1 MSIQLV
7 LSHYLAGLR
16 ERNELD
22 VLLPELLK
30 AMGHNV
36 LSRPQVG
43 PGQAGVDVLSTKT
56 GADGIDEVYVYIIK
70 FGNVGRADLYGGPQ
84 SIDPSIREAC
94 NDFLRNRL
102 PEPLKPLRKRI
113 VLVSNGVLLQEA
125 QAGFAA
131 QTADIATRPLCSLE
145 FWGSDQ
151 LTPWIEQYLFDE
163 TLLLAR
169 GKSDL
174 RAALAGLEES
184 GSATRAGRSCWSGE
198 KAKAI

>member
-56 GADGIDEVYVYIIK
+56 GQMVLMRFMFTSSNLATSDGLIFTVGLSLLIPLSVRPAMTSSEIVY
-70 FGNVGRADLYGGPQ
+70 
-84 SIDPSIREAC
+84 
-94 NDFLRNRL
+94 RNH
-102 PEPLKPLRKRI
+102 
-113 VLVSNGVLLQEA
+113 SNRCA
-125 QAGFAA
+125 
-131 QTADIATRPLCSLE
+131 
-145 FWGSDQ
+145 
-151 LTPWIEQYLFDE
+151 
-163 TLLLAR
+163 
-169 GKSDL
+169 
-174 RAALAGLEES
+174 S
-184 GSATRAGRSCWSGE
+184 GSFWYPMASCFRKLRPVLQRRRQTSQH
-198 KAKAI
+198 ARFAV

>member
-145 FWGSDQ
+145 FWGSLDR
-151 LTPWIEQYLFDE
+151 TVPF
-163 TLLLAR
+163 
-169 GKSDL
+169 
-174 RAALAGLEES
+174 
-184 GSATRAGRSCWSGE
+184 
-198 KAKAI
+198 